1 MIDFFFVE
9 ETLPK
14 NIATSIK
21 NVEFL
26 NFFFRRIRRIEKR
39 EEEILRG
46 LGAEE
51 DYPFVS
57 PCGQELNFVRPVDS
71 AIVFHSIHD
80 TDDGEKKLVFG
91 GHMVQPFCPD
101 KLALAKD
108 TGRLYHELITAY
120 KDCGENNSTPTRKIR
135 DWSTPL
141 HASDKVEFGLI
152 RSSVAVTLSNSI
164 SIGSNEENDTYSG
177 MYFCTES
184 GGNYPIKWLP
194 IHVQPGTWSMPFM
207 EGTE

>member
-39 EEEILRG
+39 EEEILRA
-46 LGAEE
+46 LEAEE

-57 PCGQELNFVRPVDS
+57 PCGQELNFVRPADS
-71 AIVFHSIHD
+71 PIVFHSLHD
-80 TDDGEKKLVFG
+80 TDNGEKELVFG
-91 GHMVQPFCPD
+91 GNMVQPFCPD
-101 KLALAKD
+101 KIALTKD
-108 TGRLYHELITAY
+108 TGRLYHELSTGSR
-120 KDCGENNSTPTRKIR
+120 DCVGNNSTPTRKIR
-135 DWSTPL
+135 DGSTPL

-152 RSSVAVTLSNSI
+152 RSSVAVMLSDSI
-164 SIGSNEENDTYSG
+164 CIGSIEEDDAYSG
-177 MYFCTES
+177 MDFCTDS
-184 GGNYPIKWLP
+184 GGRYPIKWLP
-194 IHVQPGTWSMPFM
+194 IHAQPGTWSMPFM
-207 EGTE
+207 EGNG

>member
-1 MIDFFFVE
+1 M
-9 ETLPK
+9 
-14 NIATSIK
+14 
-21 NVEFL
+21 EFL

-46 LGAEE
+46 LNAEE

-57 PCGQELNFVRPVDS
+57 PCGQELNFVRPADS

-80 TDDGEKKLVFG
+80 TDDGEKELVFG

-101 KLALAKD
+101 KLALAKE
-108 TGRLYHELITAY
+108 TGRLYHELVSAY
-120 KDCGENNSTPTRKIR
+120 KDCKGNNSTLAGKTR

-152 RSSVAVTLSNSI
+152 RSSVAVTLSDSI
-164 SIGSNEENDTYSG
+164 CIGPNEENETYSG
-177 MYFCTES
+177 MDFCTDS
-184 GGNYPIKWLP
+184 GGRCPIKWLP
-194 IHVQPGTWSMPFM
+194 IYAQPGTWSMPFM
-207 EGTE
+207 EGIE